1 MPMTTVDDEN
11 SPCIQHDVSP
21 IHVFLAFLR
30 LGSTAFGGPAMIA
43 YIRRMVVEQ
52 KKWMDDASFR
62 DGIAFCQMVPGAT
75 AMQASAYVGLKLRGV
90 SGAAVSFIGFGL
102 PAFLFMMLLSV
113 FYMQTLNLPAV
124 VSAFNGLQAI
134 VVSIIANA
142 AITFGRVYV
151 KNWQAAAIAIAAGIL
166 FFFGI
171 NPIPVILLAAGA
183 GILLLLKQPS
193 PIVKSSGGRLTTY
206 RSVLIIITVVILA
219 LAILFFADR
228 GLFDL
233 AALMLRIDLFAFG
246 GGFASVPLMFNEV
259 VNLHSWMDSRTF
271 LNGIALGQI
280 TPGPIVI
287 TATFIG
293 YVLYGLL
300 GGIIATISVFLP
312 SFLIVVGVAPY
323 FDKLRSL
330 PYFGKAITGVL
341 SSFVGLLLSVTILF
355 ALKIPWDLF
364 RIVIALSA
372 LVALFLK
379 VEIYWV
385 VIAGIIVSI
394 ILL

>member
-1 MPMTTVDDEN
+1 MQDISLSNTP
-11 SPCIQHDVSP
+11 SLARL
-21 IHVFLAFLR
+21 FLSFLR
-30 LGSTAFGGPAMIA
+30 LGATAFGGPAMIA

-52 KKWMDDASFR
+52 KKWVDEASFR

-102 PAFLFMMLLSV
+102 PAFLFMMFLSI

-312 SFLIVVGVAPY
+312 SFLIVAGVAPY
-323 FDKLRSL
+323 FDKLRSF
-330 PYFGKAITGVL
+330 PYFGKAIIGVL

-372 LVALFLK
+372 FVALFLK

-385 VIAGIIVSI
+385 VLAGIIVSI
-394 ILL
+394 VLL